1 MQITSTQ
8 SPSWA
13 FQNNSFLLNATI
25 KASIN
30 ASNNTLATLDT
41 YSAWVVS
48 PSRIINLGNI
58 SAGNSETA
66 GWTITPTSSGS
77 NIQLNIS
84 ANNTNGLNAS
94 TTATISVY
102 KWRVNSTPA
111 KAELYDTSGNL
122 GCLDNICNVLSR
134 VSDLNVTVGN
144 SLDSQD
150 VEAELTS
157 GRTPKEYL
165 LAYWTREAGDYY
177 YSNLTI
183 YLEGNASSSNA
194 VVYAYNGSAY
204 NKIYKNQ
211 LMTLR
216 KKLMLKY

>member
-157 GRTPKEYL
+157 GRTPKNTCLHTGHARQE
-165 LAYWTREAGDYY
+165 
-177 YSNLTI
+177 TI
-183 YLEGNASSSNA
+183 ITA
-194 VVYAYNGSAY
+194 
-204 NKIYKNQ
+204 
-211 LMTLR
+211 T
-216 KKLMLKY
+216 